1 MIRKTVLTTIALLTI
16 LCVRVQ
22 AGPAPESTVKEAIVK
37 HSLEMNVDPA
47 LALSI
52 AKKESGFK
60 HELKTEQLQSEQEEI
75 KI

>member
-1 MIRKTVLTTIALLTI
+1 MIRKTVLTAIALLTI

-22 AGPAPESTVKEAIVK
+22 AATPENVVKETIVK
-37 HSLEMNVDPA
+37 HSLEMNVDPE

-60 HELKTEQLQSEQEEI
+60 HEINNSFLCTSEEI
-75 KI
+75 HICS